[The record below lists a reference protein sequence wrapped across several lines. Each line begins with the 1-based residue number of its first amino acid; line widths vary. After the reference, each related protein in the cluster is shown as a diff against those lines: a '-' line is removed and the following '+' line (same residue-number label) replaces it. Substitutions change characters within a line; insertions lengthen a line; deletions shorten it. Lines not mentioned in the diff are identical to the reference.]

1 MRVDPSPASAVEVY
15 WRPGCGFCSTLL
27 RGLRRSGLPLRAVDI
42 WRDPEAAALV
52 RSLAGGNETVPTV
65 VIGAHALVN
74 PTVEEVLA
82 TVADQ
87 APHLL
92 PAGQPCPPPAWRWSG
107 WWAPLSSVG
116 LAALWAGLAIWHPTT
131 TYHLG
136 PLLAAAA
143 WPRLERWRAGRRLRL
158 RAVAVA
164 AIGGAVVALGTLAL
178 LVALGSLRGPTL
190 VGHGGAATE
199 SLVLLGLG
207 SAYGAV
213 GGQPAGAPR
222 RGVGGRLTRA
232 PIPSGRATSPS
243 PTAPSEQLTAG
254 VDPAHRPLEHLGR
267 PTHAPPC
274 WAGPRGI
281 PSGRPG
287 GPRDAGYRP
296 DPTRFRRGRDCQR
309 RDNSSP
315 PRCLRL

>member
-27 RGLRRSGLPLRAVDI
+27 RGLRRSGLPLRGRHLARPRGGRAGPLPGGRQ
-42 WRDPEAAALV
+42 RDRPH
-52 RSLAGGNETVPTV
+52 RRDRR
-65 VIGAHALVN
+65 AHALVN

>member
-1 MRVDPSPASAVEVY
+1 MRVDPSPASVVEVY

-74 PTVEEVLA
+74 PTVEEVLEA
-82 TVADQ
+82 VADQ

-92 PAGQPCPPPAWRWSG
+92 PTGLPCPPPAWRWSG

-143 WPRLERWRAGRRLRL
+143 WPRLARAGRPAAGPARGGGRRKRRRAGRARHARPAGRVGQPARADPGRPRRPGDRIAGAARPRQRL
-158 RAVAVA
+158 RAV
-164 AIGGAVVALGTLAL
+164 GG
-178 LVALGSLRGPTL
+178 
-190 VGHGGAATE
+190 E
-199 SLVLLGLG
+199 
-207 SAYGAV
+207 
-213 GGQPAGAPR
+213 PAGAPP
-222 RGVGGRLTRA
+222 GQVVAGPLTR
-232 PIPSGRATSPS
+232 
-243 PTAPSEQLTAG
+243 
-254 VDPAHRPLEHLGR
+254 
-267 PTHAPPC
+267 
-274 WAGPRGI
+274 
-281 PSGRPG
+281 
-287 GPRDAGYRP
+287 
-296 DPTRFRRGRDCQR
+296 
-309 RDNSSP
+309 
-315 PRCLRL
+315 